1 MNFLRFLLLEDSLLD
16 AELAQAV
23 LTEGGINCE
32 LIRVETGADFVAAV
46 ETEAFDLI
54 LADYAL
60 PSFDGIS
67 ALEIARN
74 RCSEVPFIFV
84 SAVLGEELA
93 IEALKNGATDYVLKQ
108 RLGRL
113 VPSVQRALRE
123 AKERR
128 ERKQVEESLQKS
140 EARYR
145 RIVDTSYEGIWMI
158 DSQTQTEYVNQ
169 RLSQMLGYA
178 AEEML
183 GRSIFDFM
191 DQADDMAVEE
201 KLEWLK
207 GEGRDLKE
215 GRLRCKDGSYIWTL
229 ISARAILNEQ
239 SEFLGAIAMLTD
251 ITDRKRTES
260 ERDRLLQLEQIARA
274 EAEAANRIKDEF
286 LAVLSHEL
294 RSPLNPILG
303 WAKLLQMR
311 KFDEIS
317 LQKGLETIE
326 RNAKL
331 QAQLIEDL
339 LDVSRILQGKLN
351 LNMIP
356 VDLASTIEAAME
368 TVRLAAEAKTI
379 QIETMLDPSVGKVLG
394 DSARLQQVFWNLL
407 SNAVK
412 FTGTGGKVNVR
423 LECIDAQAQITVSDT
438 GKGIH
443 PDFLPHVFD
452 YFCQGDSTTTRKFGG
467 LGLGLAIARH
477 LIEMHGGT
485 IWVESLGEDQGASF
499 TVRFPLLKDSATVK
513 DDTNTDS
520 STAVFTSSPLM
531 GIQVLIVDDNA
542 DTRDFFSFVLEQFG
556 AIVIAVASGYEALQA
571 LTQSKPDILLS
582 DIGMP
587 EMNGYM
593 LMEQVR
599 TQEAAVG
606 RKQIPAIALTAYAGE
621 INQQKAL
628 KAGFQQHIV
637 KPVAPEELLVA
648 ISNLVRCA
656 EKSELIDTPRDK
668 STGILESKT

>member
-1 MNFLRFLLLEDSLLD
+1 MSVLRFLLLEDSLLD
-16 AELAQAV
+16 AELTQAM
-23 LTEGGINCE
+23 LTEGGIDCE
-32 LIRVETGADFVAAV
+32 LLRVETSADFLAAL
-46 ETEAFDLI
+46 ETKAFDLI

-74 RCSEVPFIFV
+74 RCPDVPFIFV
-84 SAVLGEELA
+84 SGALGEELA

-123 AKERR
+123 AQERC
-128 ERKQVEESLQKS
+128 ERQRAEESLQKS
-140 EARYR
+140 EAKYR

-158 DSQTQTEYVNQ
+158 DSQTRTEFVNQ
-169 RLSQMLGYA
+169 RMFEMLGYT
-178 AEEML
+178 AEEMF

-191 DQADDMAVEE
+191 DQADGIAAQQ

-207 GEGRDLKE
+207 QEGNDLKE

-229 ISARAILNEQ
+229 ISARAIWSEQ
-239 SEFLGAIAMLTD
+239 SDFLGAIAMLTD

-260 ERDRLLQLEQIARA
+260 ERDRLLQLEQTARA

-303 WAKLLQMR
+303 WSRLLQSR
-311 KFDEIS
+311 KFDETAI
-317 LQKGLETIE
+317 KKALETIE

-339 LDVSRILQGKLN
+339 LDVSRILQGKIN
-351 LNMIP
+351 LNMTS
-356 VDLASTIEAAME
+356 VNLASTIEAAME

-379 QIETMLDPSVGKVLG
+379 QIETMLDPSIGQVLG
-394 DSARLQQVFWNLL
+394 DSARLQQVLWNLL

-412 FTGTGGKVNVR
+412 FTPGGGKINLR
-423 LECIDAQAQITVSDT
+423 LECIDAQAQITVSDN
-438 GKGIH
+438 GKGIS
-443 PDFLPHVFD
+443 PNFLPHVFD
-452 YFCQGDSTTTRKFGG
+452 YFYQGDSTTTRKFGG
-467 LGLGLAIARH
+467 LGLGLALVRH
-477 LIEMHGGT
+477 LVEMHGGT
-485 IWVESLGEDQGASF
+485 VRAQSPGEQQGAIF
-499 TVRFPLLKDSATVK
+499 TVRLPLLKDGAIIK
-513 DDTNTDS
+513 DGTNTILTTVNA
-520 STAVFTSSPLM
+520 STPLT
-531 GIQVLIVDDNA
+531 GIQILLVDDNA

-556 AIVIAVASGYEALQA
+556 ALVTAVASADEALQA
-571 LTQSKPDILLS
+571 FAQSKPDILLS

-593 LMEQVR
+593 LMQEVR
-599 TQEAAVG
+599 ALEAKEG
-606 RKQIPAIALTAYAGE
+606 RQQIPAIALTAYASE
-621 INQQKAL
+621 IDQQQTLA
-628 KAGFQQHIV
+628 AGFQQHIA
-637 KPVAPEELLVA
+637 KPVAPEELLLA
-648 ISNLVRCA
+648 ISNLVKC
-656 EKSELIDTPRDK
+656 K
-668 STGILESKT
+668 

>member
-1 MNFLRFLLLEDSLLD
+1 MHLGNVANLLRNFPNYTR
-16 AELAQAV
+16 LASKAARKSASV
-23 LTEGGINCE
+23 STRINCE
-32 LIRVETGADFVAAV
+32 LIRVETDADFLAALEA
-46 ETEAFDLI
+46 ETFDLI

-74 RCSEVPFIFV
+74 RTPEVPFIFV
-84 SAVLGEELA
+84 SAALGEELA

-123 AKERR
+123 AQERR
-128 ERKQVEESLQKS
+128 ERQQAEESLQKS
-140 EARYR
+140 EAKYR

-158 DSQTQTEYVNQ
+158 DSQSRTEFVNQ
-169 RLSQMLGYA
+169 RFCEMLGYPA
-178 AEEML
+178 QEML
-183 GRSIFDFM
+183 GRSMFDFM
-191 DQADDMAVEE
+191 DQADGIAAEE

-207 GEGRDLKE
+207 REGSDLKE

-239 SEFLGAIAMLTD
+239 NEFLGAIAMLTD

-260 ERDRLLQLEQIARA
+260 ERDRLLQLEQTARA
-274 EAEAANRIKDEF
+274 QAEAANRIKDEF

-294 RSPLNPILG
+294 RSPLNPIIG
-303 WAKLLQMR
+303 WAKLLQSR

-317 LQKGLETIE
+317 LQKALETIE

-351 LNMIP
+351 LNMMP
-356 VDLASTIEAAME
+356 VNLAFTIEGAME

-379 QIETMLDPSVGKVLG
+379 QIETMLDPQGKVLG

-412 FTGTGGKVNVR
+412 FTATGGKVNVQ
-423 LECIDAQAQITVSDT
+423 LECIDAQVQITVSDT
-438 GKGIH
+438 GKGID

-452 YFCQGDSTTTRKFGG
+452 YFRQGDSTTTRKFGG

-477 LIEMHGGT
+477 LVEMHGGT
-485 IWVESLGEDQGASF
+485 IWAESLGEDKGAIF
-499 TVRFPLLKDSATVK
+499 TVRLPLLKESATIK
-513 DDTNTDS
+513 DDTNPDS
-520 STAVFTSSPLM
+520 STAAFASSPLM
-531 GIQVLIVDDNA
+531 GLQVLIVDDNA

-556 AIVIAVASGYEALQA
+556 AIVTAVASGDEALQA

-593 LMEQVR
+593 LIKQVR
-599 TQEAAVG
+599 TLEAEIG
-606 RKQIPAIALTAYAGE
+606 EKQIPAIALTAYAGE
-621 INQQKAL
+621 INQQQAL
-628 KAGFQQHIV
+628 KAGFQHYIV
-637 KPVAPEELLVA
+637 KPVAPEELLTA
-648 ISNLVRCA
+648 ISNLVQ
-656 EKSELIDTPRDK
+656 S
-668 STGILESKT
+668 S

>member
-1 MNFLRFLLLEDSLLD
+1 MNVLRFLLLEDSLLD

-178 AEEML
+178 AEEIL

-311 KFDEIS
+311 KFDEIL

-356 VDLASTIEAAME
+356 VDLVSTIEAAME
-368 TVRLAAEAKTI
+368 TVHLAAEAKTI
-379 QIETMLDPSVGKVLG
+379 QIETMLDPTVGRVLG

-443 PDFLPHVFD
+443 PEFLPHVFD

-485 IWVESLGEDQGASF
+485 VWVESLGEDQGASF

-520 STAVFTSSPLM
+520 STAVFNSSPLM

-556 AIVIAVASGYEALQA
+556 AIVTAVASGYEALQV

-599 TQEAAVG
+599 TQEAAVRG
-606 RKQIPAIALTAYAGE
+606 KQIPAIALTAYAGE

-656 EKSELIDTPRDK
+656 EKSEL
-668 STGILESKT
+668 SNLQF

>member
-1 MNFLRFLLLEDSLLD
+1 MMNVLRFLLLEDSPLD
-16 AELAQAV
+16 AELTQAM

-32 LIRVETGADFVAAV
+32 LIRVETGADFLVAL
-46 ETEAFDLI
+46 ETEDFDLI
-54 LADYAL
+54 LADHAL

-74 RCSEVPFIFV
+74 QCPEVPFIFV
-84 SAVLGEELA
+84 SAALGEELA

-128 ERKQVEESLQKS
+128 ERQQVEELLQKS

-158 DSQTQTEYVNQ
+158 DSQSRTEFVNQ
-169 RLSQMLGYA
+169 RLSEMLGYPVQ
-178 AEEML
+178 EIL
-183 GRSIFDFM
+183 GRSMFDFM
-191 DQADDMAVEE
+191 DQADGIVVEE
-201 KLEWLK
+201 ILKWLK
-207 GEGRDLKE
+207 REGSDLKE
-215 GRLRCKDGSYIWTL
+215 AQLRCKDGSYIWTL
-229 ISARAILNEQ
+229 ISARAIFSEEN
-239 SEFLGAIAMLTD
+239 EFLGAIAMLTD

-260 ERDRLLQLEQIARA
+260 ERDHLFQLEQTARA

-303 WAKLLQMR
+303 WAKLLQSR
-311 KFDEIS
+311 KFDDTA
-317 LQKGLETIE
+317 LQKALETIE

-351 LNMIP
+351 LKMIP
-356 VDLASTIEAAME
+356 VNLPSTIEAAME

-379 QIETMLDPSVGKVLG
+379 QIEMMLDPKRKVLG

-412 FTGTGGKVNVR
+412 FTPIGGKVNVQ
-423 LECIDAQAQITVSDT
+423 LKCIDAQAQITVSDT

-443 PDFLPHVFD
+443 PDFLLYVFD
-452 YFCQGDSTTTRKFGG
+452 YFRQGDSTTTRKFGG

-477 LIEMHGGT
+477 LVEMHGGT
-485 IWVESLGEDQGASF
+485 ISAESLGEDQGAIF
-499 TVRFPLLKDSATVK
+499 TISLPLLKNSATI
-513 DDTNTDS
+513 DDEPNADS
-520 STAVFTSSPLM
+520 STAIFASSPLM
-531 GIQVLIVDDNA
+531 GLQVLVVDDNT
-542 DTRDFFSFVLEQFG
+542 DSRNFFSFVLEQFG
-556 AIVIAVASGYEALQA
+556 AIVTAVGSADQALQA

-593 LMEQVR
+593 LMQQVR
-599 TQEAAVG
+599 DLEAEVG
-606 RKQIPAIALTAYAGE
+606 GKQIPAIALTAYAGE
-621 INQQKAL
+621 INQQQAIR
-628 KAGFQQHIV
+628 AGFQQHIV
-637 KPVAPEELLVA
+637 KPVAPEELLMA
-648 ISNLVRCA
+648 ISNLVRCV
-656 EKSELIDTPRDK
+656 
-668 STGILESKT
+668 

>member
-1 MNFLRFLLLEDSLLD
+1 MNVLRFLLLEDSLLD
-16 AELAQAV
+16 AELAQAI
-23 LTEGGINCE
+23 LTEGGIDCQ
-32 LIRVETGADFVAAV
+32 LIRVETGSDFLAAL
-46 ETEAFDLI
+46 ETETFDLI

-74 RCSEVPFIFV
+74 RAPEVPFIFV
-84 SAVLGEELA
+84 SAALGEELA

-128 ERKQVEESLQKS
+128 ERQQAEESLQKS
-140 EARYR
+140 EAKYR

-158 DSQTQTEYVNQ
+158 DSEARTEFVNQ
-169 RLSQMLGYA
+169 RMSQMLRYPA
-178 AEEML
+178 AEIL

-191 DQADDMAVEE
+191 DWADDTADEA
-201 KLEWLK
+201 KLEWFK
-207 GEGRDLKE
+207 GEESALKE
-215 GRLRCKDGSYIWTL
+215 GRLRCQDGSYIWTL
-229 ISARAILNEQ
+229 ISARVILNEQ
-239 SEFLGAIAMLTD
+239 GECLGAIAMLTD

-260 ERDRLLQLEQIARA
+260 ERDHLLQLEQTARA

-303 WAKLLQMR
+303 WARLLQSR
-311 KFDEIS
+311 KFDRAS
-317 LQKGLETIE
+317 LNKALKTIE

-339 LDVSRILQGKLN
+339 LDVSRILQGKLS
-351 LNMIP
+351 LNTIP
-356 VDLASTIEAAME
+356 VDLVSTIEAAME
-368 TVRLAAEAKTI
+368 TVHLAAEAKTI
-379 QIETMLDPSVGKVLG
+379 EIETMLEPVGKVLG
-394 DSARLQQVFWNLL
+394 DPARLQQVFWNLL

-412 FTGTGGKVNVR
+412 FTETEGKVNVR
-423 LECIDAQAQITVSDT
+423 LQSIDAQAQITVSDT

-452 YFCQGDSTTTRKFGG
+452 YFRQGDSTTTRRFGG

-485 IWVESLGEDQGASF
+485 IGAKSPGEDKGAIF
-499 TVRFPLLKDSATVK
+499 TVRLPLLKEGATSEDNTK
-513 DDTNTDS
+513 TDS
-520 STAVFTSSPLM
+520 STAAFTSSPLM
-531 GIQVLIVDDNA
+531 GLQVLVVDDND
-542 DTRDFFSFVLEQFG
+542 DTRNFFSFVLEQFG
-556 AIVIAVASGYEALQA
+556 AIVTAVASGNEALQA

-593 LMEQVR
+593 LMQQVR
-599 TQEAAVG
+599 TLEAKIG
-606 RKQIPAIALTAYAGE
+606 GKKIPAIALTAYAGE
-621 INQQKAL
+621 INQQYAL
-628 KAGFQQHIV
+628 RAGFQQHIV
-637 KPVAPEELLVA
+637 KPVAPEELLTA
-648 ISNLVRCA
+648 ISNLVQ
-656 EKSELIDTPRDK
+656 
-668 STGILESKT
+668 ST

>member
-1 MNFLRFLLLEDSLLD
+1 MNVLRFLLLEDSLLD
-16 AELAQAV
+16 AELTEAM

-32 LIRVETGADFVAAV
+32 LIRVETGADFLAAL

-74 RCSEVPFIFV
+74 LFPEVPFIFV
-84 SAVLGEELA
+84 SAALGEELA

-108 RLGRL
+108 GLGRL
-113 VPSVQRALRE
+113 VPSVQRALRS

-128 ERKQVEESLQKS
+128 ERKRAEESLQKS

-158 DSQTQTEYVNQ
+158 DEETQTEYVNQ
-169 RLSQMLGYA
+169 RLSQMLGYP
-178 AEEML
+178 AEEIL
-183 GRSIFDFM
+183 GRSLFDFM
-191 DQADDMAVEE
+191 DQADGIAAQE
-201 KLEWLK
+201 KLDWLK
-207 GEGRDLKE
+207 GEGSDLKE

-229 ISARAILNEQ
+229 ISARAIFGEENQ
-239 SEFLGAIAMLTD
+239 FLGAIAMLTD

-260 ERDRLLQLEQIARA
+260 ERDRLLQLEQLARA

-303 WAKLLQMR
+303 WAKLLQSR
-311 KFDEIS
+311 KFDEKALKKA
-317 LQKGLETIE
+317 LQTIE

-356 VDLASTIEAAME
+356 VNLASTIEATME
-368 TVRLAAEAKTI
+368 TVRLAAEAKAI
-379 QIETMLDPSVGKVLG
+379 QIEMMLDRTVGKVLG
-394 DSARLQQVFWNLL
+394 DSARLQQVLWNLL
-407 SNAVK
+407 LNAVK
-412 FTGTGGKVNVR
+412 FTPTGGQVNVR

-438 GKGIH
+438 GKGID

-452 YFCQGDSTTTRKFGG
+452 YFRQGDSTTTRKFGG

-477 LIEMHGGT
+477 LVEMHGGT
-485 IWVESLGEDQGASF
+485 VGAQSLGEDKGASF
-499 TVRFPLLKDSATVK
+499 TVSLPLIKDAATIN
-513 DDTNTDS
+513 DDTNADS
-520 STAVFTSSPLM
+520 STAVFAASPLM
-531 GIQVLIVDDNA
+531 GLQILIVDDNA
-542 DTRDFFSFVLEQFG
+542 DTRDFFTFVLEQFG
-556 AIVIAVASGYEALQA
+556 AIVTAVASGNEALQA

-593 LMEQVR
+593 LIEQVR
-599 TQEAAVG
+599 TLEAQG
-606 RKQIPAIALTAYAGE
+606 GGKQIPAIALTAYAGE
-621 INQQKAL
+621 IDQQQAL

-637 KPVAPEELLVA
+637 KPVAPEELLMA
-648 ISNLVRCA
+648 ISNLV
-656 EKSELIDTPRDK
+656 E
-668 STGILESKT
+668 ST

>member
-1 MNFLRFLLLEDSLLD
+1 MNVLRFLLLEDSLLD
-16 AELAQAV
+16 AELTEAM

-32 LIRVETGADFVAAV
+32 LIRVETSADFLAAL

-74 RCSEVPFIFV
+74 RFPEVPFIFV
-84 SAVLGEELA
+84 SAALGEELA

-108 RLGRL
+108 GLGRL
-113 VPSVQRALRE
+113 VPSVQRALRS

-128 ERKQVEESLQKS
+128 ERKRAEESLQES

-158 DSQTQTEYVNQ
+158 DGEAQTEYVNQ
-169 RLSQMLGYA
+169 RLSQMLGYP

-183 GRSIFDFM
+183 GRSFFDFM
-191 DQADDMAVEE
+191 DQTDGIAAEE

-207 GEGRDLKE
+207 GERSDLKE

-229 ISARAILNEQ
+229 ISARAIFGEQ
-239 SEFLGAIAMLTD
+239 NQFLGAIAMLTD
-251 ITDRKRTES
+251 ITDRKRTEE
-260 ERDRLLQLEQIARA
+260 ERDRLLQLEQLARA

-303 WAKLLQMR
+303 WAKLLQSR
-311 KFDEIS
+311 KFDEKA
-317 LQKGLETIE
+317 LKKALETIE

-356 VDLASTIEAAME
+356 VNLASTIEATME

-379 QIETMLDPSVGKVLG
+379 QIEMMLDRSVGKVLG
-394 DSARLQQVFWNLL
+394 DSARLQQVLWNLL
-407 SNAVK
+407 LNAVK
-412 FTGTGGKVNVR
+412 FTPTGGQVNVR

-438 GKGIH
+438 GKGID
-443 PDFLPHVFD
+443 PDFLPHIFD
-452 YFCQGDSTTTRKFGG
+452 YFRQGDSTTTRKFGG

-477 LIEMHGGT
+477 LVEMHGGT
-485 IWVESLGEDQGASF
+485 VGAESLGDDKGAMF
-499 TVRFPLLKDSATVK
+499 TVSLPLIKDAPTIN
-513 DDTNTDS
+513 DDTNADS
-520 STAVFTSSPLM
+520 STAVFAASPLT
-531 GIQVLIVDDNA
+531 GLQILIVDDNA
-542 DTRDFFSFVLEQFG
+542 DTRDFFTFVLEQFG
-556 AIVIAVASGYEALQA
+556 AIVTAVASGNEALQA

-593 LMEQVR
+593 LIEQVR
-599 TQEAAVG
+599 TLEAQG
-606 RKQIPAIALTAYAGE
+606 GGKQIPAIALTAYAGE
-621 INQQKAL
+621 IDQQQAL

-637 KPVAPEELLVA
+637 KPVAPEELLMA
-648 ISNLVRCA
+648 ISNLV
-656 EKSELIDTPRDK
+656 E
-668 STGILESKT
+668 ST

>member
-1 MNFLRFLLLEDSLLD
+1 MNVLRFLLLEDSLLD
-16 AELAQAV
+16 AELAQAM

-32 LIRVETGADFVAAV
+32 LIRVETGADFLAALES
-46 ETEAFDLI
+46 ETFDLI

-74 RCSEVPFIFV
+74 RCPEVPFIFV
-84 SAVLGEELA
+84 SAALGEELA

-128 ERKQVEESLQKS
+128 KRKQAEESLQKS
-140 EARYR
+140 EAKYR

-158 DSQTQTEYVNQ
+158 DSEARTEFVNQ
-169 RLSQMLGYA
+169 RMLQMLGYPA
-178 AEEML
+178 AEIL

-191 DQADDMAVEE
+191 ERADDIAAAEA
-201 KLEWLK
+201 KLEWFR
-207 GEGRDLKE
+207 GEESDLKE
-215 GRLRCKDGSYIWTL
+215 GRLRCQDGSYIWTL

-239 SEFLGAIAMLTD
+239 GECLGAIAMLTD

-260 ERDRLLQLEQIARA
+260 ERDRLLQLEQRARA

-303 WAKLLQMR
+303 WAKLLQSR
-311 KFDEIS
+311 KFDEAS
-317 LQKGLETIE
+317 LNKALKTIE

-339 LDVSRILQGKLN
+339 LDVSRILQGKLS

-356 VDLASTIEAAME
+356 VDLVSTFEAAME
-368 TVRLAAEAKTI
+368 TVHLAAEAKTI
-379 QIETMLDPSVGKVLG
+379 AIETMLDPTVGKVLG

-412 FTGTGGKVNVR
+412 FTETEGKINVQLQR
-423 LECIDAQAQITVSDT
+423 IDAEAQITISDT

-452 YFCQGDSTTTRKFGG
+452 YFRQGDSTTTRRFGG

-485 IWVESLGEDQGASF
+485 VGAESAGEEQGAIF
-499 TVRFPLLKDSATVK
+499 TVRLPLIKDGAMLE

-520 STAVFTSSPLM
+520 STVAFPSSPLM
-531 GIQVLIVDDNA
+531 GLQVLVVDDND

-556 AIVIAVASGYEALQA
+556 AIVTAVASGYEALQA

-593 LMEQVR
+593 LMQQVR
-599 TQEAAVG
+599 NLEAKIG
-606 RKQIPAIALTAYAGE
+606 GKKMPAIALTAYAGE
-621 INQQKAL
+621 INQQYAL
-628 KAGFQQHIV
+628 RAGFQQHIV
-637 KPVAPEELLVA
+637 KPVAPEELLMV
-648 ISNLVRCA
+648 ISNLVQ
-656 EKSELIDTPRDK
+656 
-668 STGILESKT
+668 ST

>member
-1 MNFLRFLLLEDSLLD
+1 MNILRFLLLEDSRLD
-16 AELAQAV
+16 AELTLMV
-23 LTEGGINCE
+23 LIQGGIDCE
-32 LIRVETGADFVAAV
+32 LLRVETGADFSAAL

-74 RCSEVPFIFV
+74 RSPEVPFIFV
-84 SAVLGEELA
+84 SAALGEELA

-128 ERKQVEESLQKS
+128 ELKQAEELLQKS
-140 EARYR
+140 EAKYR

-158 DSQTQTEYVNQ
+158 DSESRTEFVNQ
-169 RLSQMLGYA
+169 RIFEMLGYPP
-178 AEEML
+178 EEML
-183 GRSIFDFM
+183 GCSIFDFI
-191 DQADDMAVEE
+191 EE
-201 KLEWLK
+201 VNGITSEEILAWLK
-207 GEGRDLKE
+207 REGSDLKE

-239 SEFLGAIAMLTD
+239 NEFLGAIAMLTD
-251 ITDRKRTES
+251 ISDRKRTES

-303 WAKLLQMR
+303 WAKLLQSR
-311 KFDEIS
+311 KFDETA
-317 LQKGLETIE
+317 LQKALETIE

-331 QAQLIEDL
+331 QAELIDDL

-351 LNMIP
+351 LKMVSVN
-356 VDLASTIEAAME
+356 LASTIEAAME
-368 TVRLAAEAKTI
+368 TVRLAAEAKSI
-379 QIETMLDPSVGKVLG
+379 HIEMMLDSQGKVLG
-394 DSARLQQVFWNLL
+394 DSVRLQQVFWNLL

-412 FTGTGGKVNVR
+412 FTPIGGKVNVR
-423 LECIDAQAQITVSDT
+423 LQCIDAQVQITVSDT

-443 PDFLPHVFD
+443 PNFLNHVFE
-452 YFCQGDSTTTRKFGG
+452 YFRQGDSTTTRKFGG

-477 LIEMHGGT
+477 LVEMHGGT
-485 IWVESLGEDQGASF
+485 IKAESLGEDEGAIF
-499 TVRFPLLKDSATVK
+499 TVKLPLLKDSATCKNDPKVK
-513 DDTNTDS
+513 RAS
-520 STAVFTSSPLM
+520 AISTYLPLI
-531 GIQVLIVDDNA
+531 GVQVLIVDDNA
-542 DTRDFFSFVLEQFG
+542 DTRDFFSFVLEEFG
-556 AIVIAVASGYEALQA
+556 AIVTTVASGDEALQA

-599 TQEAAVG
+599 NLEAQLGV
-606 RKQIPAIALTAYAGE
+606 KKIPAIALTAYAGE
-621 INQQKAL
+621 INQQQAIR
-628 KAGFQQHIV
+628 AGFQQHIV
-637 KPVAPEELLVA
+637 KPVSPEELLMA
-648 ISNLVRCA
+648 ISNLVML
-656 EKSELIDTPRDK
+656 KS
-668 STGILESKT
+668 

>member
-1 MNFLRFLLLEDSLLD
+1 MNVLRFLLLEDSPLD
-16 AELAQAV
+16 AELTQAI

-32 LIRVETGADFVAAV
+32 LIRVETGADFLAAL
-46 ETEAFDLI
+46 ETETFDLI
-54 LADYAL
+54 LSDYAL

-74 RCSEVPFIFV
+74 RCPKVPFIFV
-84 SAVLGEELA
+84 SAALGEELA

-128 ERKQVEESLQKS
+128 ERQQAEELLHNS

-158 DSQTQTEYVNQ
+158 DSQSRTEFVNQ
-169 RLSQMLGYA
+169 RFSEMLGYPA
-178 AEEML
+178 QEML
-183 GRSIFDFM
+183 GRSMFDFM
-191 DQADDMAVEE
+191 AQADGIVAEE
-201 KLEWLK
+201 ILKWLK
-207 GEGRDLKE
+207 GEESDLKE
-215 GRLRCKDGSYIWTL
+215 GQLRCKDGSYIWTL
-229 ISARAILNEQ
+229 ISTRAIFGEQ
-239 SEFLGAIAMLTD
+239 NEFLGAIAMLTD
-251 ITDRKRTES
+251 ISDRKRTES
-260 ERDRLLQLEQIARA
+260 ERDRLFQLEQRARA

-303 WAKLLQMR
+303 WAKLLQSR
-311 KFDEIS
+311 KFDETA
-317 LQKGLETIE
+317 LQKALETIE

-331 QAQLIEDL
+331 QAELIDDL

-351 LNMIP
+351 LKMIP
-356 VDLASTIEAAME
+356 VNLASTIEAAME

-379 QIETMLDPSVGKVLG
+379 QIETMLDPQGKVLG

-412 FTGTGGKVNVR
+412 FTPIGGKVNVQ
-423 LECIDAQAQITVSDT
+423 LECIDAQVQITVSDT

-443 PDFLPHVFD
+443 PDFLLYVFD
-452 YFCQGDSTTTRKFGG
+452 YFRQGDSTTTRKFGG

-485 IWVESLGEDQGASF
+485 ISAESLGEEQGAIF
-499 TVRFPLLKDSATVK
+499 TIRLPLLKNSATI
-513 DDTNTDS
+513 DDEPNADS
-520 STAVFTSSPLM
+520 STAIFASSPLM
-531 GIQVLIVDDNA
+531 GLQVLIVDDNT
-542 DTRDFFSFVLEQFG
+542 DSREFFRFVLEQFG
-556 AIVIAVASGYEALQA
+556 AIVTAVGSADEALQA
-571 LTQSKPDILLS
+571 LIQSKPDILLS

-593 LMEQVR
+593 LIQEVR
-599 TQEAAVG
+599 TLEAKVG
-606 RKQIPAIALTAYAGE
+606 GKQIPAIAVTAYAGE
-621 INQQKAL
+621 INQQQAL
-628 KAGFQQHIV
+628 RAGFQQHIV
-637 KPVAPEELLVA
+637 KPVAPEELLMA
-648 ISNLVRCA
+648 ISNLVRCV
-656 EKSELIDTPRDK
+656 
-668 STGILESKT
+668 

>member
-1 MNFLRFLLLEDSLLD
+1 LLD
-16 AELAQAV
+16 AELVQV
-23 LTEGGINCE
+23 ILTEGEINCE
-32 LIRVETGADFVAAV
+32 LIRVETDADFLDAL
-46 ETEAFDLI
+46 ETETFDLI

-74 RCSEVPFIFV
+74 RTPEIPFIFV
-84 SAVLGEELA
+84 SAALGEELA

-128 ERKQVEESLQKS
+128 ERQHVEEALQKS
-140 EARYR
+140 EAKYR

-158 DSQTQTEYVNQ
+158 DSQSRTEFVNE
-169 RLSQMLGYA
+169 RMSQMLGYA
-178 AEEML
+178 VEEML
-183 GRSIFDFM
+183 GRSMLDFV
-191 DQADDMAVEE
+191 DQAEDIATQEE
-201 KLEWLK
+201 VEWLK
-207 GEGRDLKE
+207 RKGSGLKE

-229 ISARAILNEQ
+229 ISARAIFNQQ
-239 SEFLGAIAMLTD
+239 SQFLGAIAMLTD

-260 ERDRLLQLEQIARA
+260 ERDRLLELEQTARA
-274 EAEAANRIKDEF
+274 QAEAANRIKDEF

-303 WAKLLQMR
+303 WAKLLQSR
-311 KFDEIS
+311 KFDEIA
-317 LQKGLETIE
+317 LQKALETIE

-356 VDLASTIEAAME
+356 VNLASTIEAAME
-368 TVRLAAEAKTI
+368 TVRLAAEAKSI
-379 QIETMLDPSVGKVLG
+379 QIQTMLDPSVGKVLG
-394 DSARLQQVFWNLL
+394 DSARLQQVLWNLL

-412 FTGTGGKVNVR
+412 FTAPGGQVNVR
-423 LECIDAQAQITVSDT
+423 LECIDAQAQMIVSDT

-443 PDFLPHVFD
+443 PDFLAHVFD
-452 YFCQGDSTTTRKFGG
+452 YFRQGDSTTTRKFGG

-485 IWVESLGEDQGASF
+485 IWAESLGENQGAIF
-499 TVRFPLLKDSATVK
+499 TVRLPMIK
-513 DDTNTDS
+513 DDAKIKNDPNTDF
-520 STAVFTSSPLM
+520 STAIFASSPLM
-531 GIQVLIVDDNA
+531 GLQILIVDDN
-542 DTRDFFSFVLEQFG
+542 DDSRDFFSFVLEQFG
-556 AIVIAVASGYEALQA
+556 AIVTAVASGDEALQA

-599 TQEAAVG
+599 TLEAAVG
-606 RKQIPAIALTAYAGE
+606 GKKIPAIALTAYAGE
-621 INQQKAL
+621 INQQQAL

-637 KPVAPEELLVA
+637 KPVAPEELLMA
-648 ISNLVRCA
+648 ISNLV
-656 EKSELIDTPRDK
+656 KSA
-668 STGILESKT
+668 

>member
-1 MNFLRFLLLEDSLLD
+1 MNVLRFLLLEDSLLD
-16 AELAQAV
+16 AELAQAI
-23 LTEGGINCE
+23 LTEGGINCQ
-32 LIRVETGADFVAAV
+32 LIRVETGADFLAALES
-46 ETEAFDLI
+46 ETFDLI
-54 LADYAL
+54 LSDYAL

-74 RCSEVPFIFV
+74 RTPEIPFIFV
-84 SAVLGEELA
+84 SAALGEELA

-128 ERKQVEESLQKS
+128 QRQQAEESLQKS
-140 EARYR
+140 EAKYR

-158 DSQTQTEYVNQ
+158 DSQARTEFVNQ
-169 RLSQMLGYA
+169 RISQMLGYPA
-178 AEEML
+178 AEIL

-191 DQADDMAVEE
+191 DRADDTADEE
-201 KLEWLK
+201 KLEWFK
-207 GEGRDLKE
+207 GEESDLKE
-215 GRLRCKDGSYIWTL
+215 GRLRCQDGSYIWTL

-239 SEFLGAIAMLTD
+239 GECLGAIAMLTD

-260 ERDRLLQLEQIARA
+260 ERDRLLQLEQRARA

-303 WAKLLQMR
+303 WAKLLQSR
-311 KFDEIS
+311 KFDEAS
-317 LQKGLETIE
+317 LNKALKTIE

-339 LDVSRILQGKLN
+339 LDVSRILQGKLS
-351 LNMIP
+351 LNTIP
-356 VDLASTIEAAME
+356 VDLVSTIEAAME
-368 TVRLAAEAKTI
+368 TVHLAAEAKTI
-379 QIETMLDPSVGKVLG
+379 EIETMLDPNMGKVLG
-394 DSARLQQVFWNLL
+394 DPARLQQVFWNLL

-412 FTGTGGKVNVR
+412 FTETEGKINVR
-423 LECIDAQAQITVSDT
+423 LQRIDAQAQITVSDT

-452 YFCQGDSTTTRKFGG
+452 YFRQGDSTTTRRFGG

-485 IWVESLGEDQGASF
+485 VGVESPGEEQGAIF
-499 TVRFPLLKDSATVK
+499 TVRLPLIKDGATSEN
-513 DDTNTDS
+513 DTNTDS
-520 STAVFTSSPLM
+520 STAAFPSSPLM
-531 GIQVLIVDDNA
+531 GLQVLVVDDND

-556 AIVIAVASGYEALQA
+556 AIVTAVASGDEALQA

-593 LMEQVR
+593 LMQQVR
-599 TQEAAVG
+599 TLEAQLG
-606 RKQIPAIALTAYAGE
+606 GKQIPAIALTAYAGE
-621 INQQKAL
+621 INQQYAL
-628 KAGFQQHIV
+628 RAGFQQHIV
-637 KPVAPEELLVA
+637 KPVAPEELLTA
-648 ISNLVRCA
+648 ISNLVQ
-656 EKSELIDTPRDK
+656 
-668 STGILESKT
+668 ST

>member
-1 MNFLRFLLLEDSLLD
+1 MNVLRFLLLEDSMLD
-16 AELAQAV
+16 AELAQAI
-23 LTEGGINCE
+23 LTEGGIDCE
-32 LIRVETGADFVAAV
+32 LIRVETDADFVAALEA
-46 ETEAFDLI
+46 ETFDLI

-74 RCSEVPFIFV
+74 HCPEVPFIFV
-84 SAVLGEELA
+84 SAALGEELA

-123 AKERR
+123 AMERR
-128 ERKQVEESLQKS
+128 QRKQAEESLQKS
-140 EARYR
+140 EAKYR

-158 DSQTQTEYVNQ
+158 DSEARTEFVNQ
-169 RLSQMLGYA
+169 RISQMLGYP
-178 AEEML
+178 AEEIL

-191 DQADDMAVEE
+191 DRADDIADEE
-201 KLEWLK
+201 KLEWFK
-207 GEGRDLKE
+207 EEGSDLKE
-215 GRLRCKDGSYIWTL
+215 RRLRCKDGSYIWTL
-229 ISARAILNEQ
+229 ISATAILNEQ
-239 SEFLGAIAMLTD
+239 SECLGAIAMLTD

-260 ERDRLLQLEQIARA
+260 ERDRLLQLEQKARA

-303 WAKLLQMR
+303 WAKLLQSR
-311 KFDEIS
+311 KFDEPS
-317 LQKGLETIE
+317 LQKALKTIE

-339 LDVSRILQGKLN
+339 LDVSRILQGKLR

-356 VDLASTIEAAME
+356 VDLVSTIEGAME
-368 TVRLAAEAKTI
+368 TVYLAAEAKTI
-379 QIETMLDPSVGKVLG
+379 AIKMMLDPSVGKVLG

-412 FTGTGGKVNVR
+412 FTETQGKVNVR

-443 PDFLPHVFD
+443 PDFLPYMFD
-452 YFCQGDSTTTRKFGG
+452 YFRQGDSTTTRRFGG

-485 IWVESLGEDQGASF
+485 VWAESPGEQQGAIF
-499 TVRFPLLKDSATVK
+499 TVRLPLIKDSATIR

-520 STAVFTSSPLM
+520 STAVFASSPLM
-531 GIQVLIVDDNA
+531 GLQVLIVDDNA

-556 AIVIAVASGYEALQA
+556 AIVTTVASGDEALQA
-571 LTQSKPDILLS
+571 LNQSKPDILLS

-593 LMEQVR
+593 LMQQVR
-599 TQEAAVG
+599 TQEAKVG
-606 RKQIPAIALTAYAGE
+606 AKKMPAIALTAYAGE
-621 INQQKAL
+621 INQQQAIR
-628 KAGFQQHIV
+628 AGFQQHIV
-637 KPVAPEELLVA
+637 KPVAPEELLIA

-656 EKSELIDTPRDK
+656 
-668 STGILESKT
+668 

>member
-1 MNFLRFLLLEDSLLD
+1 MNVLRFLLLEDSLLD
-16 AELAQAV
+16 AELTQAM
-23 LTEGGINCE
+23 LTEGGIDCE
-32 LIRVETGADFVAAV
+32 LIRVETGADFLAALEA
-46 ETEAFDLI
+46 ETFDLI

-74 RCSEVPFIFV
+74 RTPEVPFIFV
-84 SAVLGEELA
+84 SAALGEELA
-93 IEALKNGATDYVLKQ
+93 IEALKTGATDYVLKQ

-128 ERKQVEESLQKS
+128 ERKQAEESLQKS
-140 EARYR
+140 EAKYR

-158 DSQTQTEYVNQ
+158 DSQARTEFVNQ
-169 RLSQMLGYA
+169 RMLQMLGYP
-178 AEEML
+178 AEEIL

-191 DQADDMAVEE
+191 DQADGGIAAEE
-201 KLEWLK
+201 ILKWLK
-207 GEGRDLKE
+207 GEGSDLKE
-215 GRLRCKDGSYIWTL
+215 GRLRCKDSSYIWTL
-229 ISARAILNEQ
+229 ISTRAIFGEQ
-239 SEFLGAIAMLTD
+239 NEFLGAIAMLTD

-260 ERDRLLQLEQIARA
+260 ERDRLLQLEQRARE

-303 WAKLLQMR
+303 WAKLLQSR
-311 KFDEIS
+311 KFDETALKKA
-317 LQKGLETIE
+317 LQTIE

-351 LNMIP
+351 LNMMP
-356 VDLASTIEAAME
+356 VNLVSTIEAAMD

-379 QIETMLDPSVGKVLG
+379 QIQTMLDPTVGKVLG
-394 DSARLQQVFWNLL
+394 DSVRLQQVLWNLL
-407 SNAVK
+407 LNAVK
-412 FTGTGGKVNVR
+412 FTATGGQVNVR

-452 YFCQGDSTTTRKFGG
+452 YFRQGDSTTTRKFGG

-477 LIEMHGGT
+477 LVEMHGGT
-485 IWVESLGEDQGASF
+485 VCAESLGEEQGAIF
-499 TVRFPLLKDSATVK
+499 TVRFPLIKNSATIK
-513 DDTNTDS
+513 DDTNIDS
-520 STAVFTSSPLM
+520 STAVPVFSPLM
-531 GIQVLIVDDNA
+531 GLQVLIVDDNA
-542 DTRDFFSFVLEQFG
+542 DTRDFFSFVLEEFG
-556 AIVIAVASGYEALQA
+556 AIVTAVASGNEALQA

-593 LMEQVR
+593 LIQQVR
-599 TQEAAVG
+599 TLEAEVG
-606 RKQIPAIALTAYAGE
+606 AKQIPAIALTAYAGE
-621 INQQKAL
+621 IDQQQAL
-628 KAGFQQHIV
+628 RAGFQQHIV
-637 KPVAPEELLVA
+637 KPVAPEELLMA
-648 ISNLVRCA
+648 ISNLVKCV
-656 EKSELIDTPRDK
+656 
-668 STGILESKT
+668 

>member
-1 MNFLRFLLLEDSLLD
+1 MSILRFLLLEDSLLD
-16 AELAQAV
+16 AELTQAI
-23 LTEGGINCE
+23 LTEGGIDCE
-32 LIRVETGADFVAAV
+32 LIRVETSADFLAALEA
-46 ETEAFDLI
+46 ETFDLI

-74 RCSEVPFIFV
+74 RSPEISFIFV

-108 RLGRL
+108 RPGRL

-128 ERKQVEESLQKS
+128 ERKQAEESLQKS
-140 EARYR
+140 EAKYR

-158 DSQTQTEYVNQ
+158 DQQAQTEFVNQ
-169 RLSQMLGYA
+169 RMSQMLGYG

-183 GRSIFDFM
+183 GRSIFDFV
-191 DQADDMAVEE
+191 DQTDGIAKE
-201 KLEWLK
+201 KLEWFK
-207 GEGRDLKE
+207 AEGSDLKE

-229 ISARAILNEQ
+229 ISARAIFNEEN
-239 SEFLGAIAMLTD
+239 EFLGAIAMLTD

-260 ERDRLLQLEQIARA
+260 ERDRLLQLEKLARA

-303 WAKLLQMR
+303 WAKLLQSR
-311 KFDEIS
+311 KFDETL
-317 LQKGLETIE
+317 LQKALSTIE

-331 QAQLIEDL
+331 QAELIEDL

-351 LNMIP
+351 LNM
-356 VDLASTIEAAME
+356 VSVNLVSTIEAAME
-368 TVRLAAEAKTI
+368 TVHLAAEAKSI
-379 QIETMLDPSVGKVLG
+379 QIETMLDPTVGKVLG
-394 DSARLQQVFWNLL
+394 DSARLQQVLWNLL

-412 FTGTGGKVNVR
+412 FTAPGGQVNVR
-423 LECIDAQAQITVSDT
+423 LECMNAQAQITVSDT

-452 YFCQGDSTTTRKFGG
+452 YFRQGDSTTTRKFGG

-485 IWVESLGEDQGASF
+485 IWVESLGENQGAIF
-499 TVRFPLLKDSATVK
+499 TVNLPLIKESTIIKNDS
-513 DDTNTDS
+513 NTDS
-520 STAVFTSSPLM
+520 STTVFASSPLM
-531 GIQVLIVDDNA
+531 GLQVLIVDDNS
-542 DTRDFFSFVLEQFG
+542 DTREFFSFVLEEFG
-556 AIVIAVASGYEALQA
+556 AIVTTVASGDEALQA

-599 TQEAAVG
+599 TLEAAVG
-606 RKQIPAIALTAYAGE
+606 GKQIPAIALTAYAGE
-621 INQQKAL
+621 INQQQAL
-628 KAGFQQHIV
+628 RAGFQQHIV
-637 KPVAPEELLVA
+637 KPIAPEELLIA
-648 ISNLVRCA
+648 ISNLVQ
-656 EKSELIDTPRDK
+656 
-668 STGILESKT
+668 ST

>member
-1 MNFLRFLLLEDSLLD
+1 MNCLRFLLLEDSALD
-16 AELAQAV
+16 AELTEAM
-23 LTEGGINCE
+23 LTEGEINCE
-32 LIRVETGADFVAAV
+32 LIRVETGADFLAAL
-46 ETEAFDLI
+46 ETETFDLI

-60 PSFDGIS
+60 PSFDGIL

-74 RCSEVPFIFV
+74 HCPEVPFIFV
-84 SAVLGEELA
+84 SAALGEELA

-123 AKERR
+123 ARERR
-128 ERKQVEESLQKS
+128 ERKQAEESLQKS
-140 EARYR
+140 EAKYR

-158 DSQTQTEYVNQ
+158 DQEARTEFVNQ
-169 RLSQMLGYA
+169 RMFQMLGYP

-183 GRSIFDFM
+183 GRSIFDFI
-191 DQADDMAVEE
+191 DRADGITDEQ

-207 GEGRDLKE
+207 RENNNLKE
-215 GRLRCKDGSYIWTL
+215 ARLCCKDGSYIWTL
-229 ISARAILNEQ
+229 VSARAIFDEQ
-239 SEFLGAIAMLTD
+239 NEFLGAIAMLTD
-251 ITDRKRTES
+251 ISDRKRTES
-260 ERDRLLQLEQIARA
+260 ERDRLLQLEQLARA

-303 WAKLLQMR
+303 WAKLLQSR
-311 KFDEIS
+311 KFDDIS
-317 LQKGLETIE
+317 LNKALKTIE

-339 LDVSRILQGKLN
+339 LDVSRILQGKLS

-356 VDLASTIEAAME
+356 VDLVSTIQAAME
-368 TVRLAAEAKTI
+368 TVHLAAEAKTI
-379 QIETMLDPSVGKVLG
+379 QIETMLAPTTGKVLG
-394 DSARLQQVFWNLL
+394 DSARLQQVLWNLL

-412 FTGTGGKVNVR
+412 FTPTGGKVNVR
-423 LECIDAQAQITVSDT
+423 LECIDSQAQITVSDT

-443 PDFLPHVFD
+443 PDFLPYIFD
-452 YFCQGDSTTTRKFGG
+452 YFRQADSTTTRKFGG

-485 IWVESLGEDQGASF
+485 IGVESLGEEQGAIF
-499 TVRFPLLKDSATVK
+499 TVRLPLIKDSAK
-513 DDTNTDS
+513 IPDEINLDS
-520 STAVFTSSPLM
+520 STAVFASSPLM
-531 GIQVLIVDDNA
+531 GLRVLVVDDNA
-542 DTRDFFSFVLEQFG
+542 DSRDFFSFVLEQFG
-556 AIVIAVASGYEALQA
+556 AIVTAVASGDEALKA

-599 TQEAAVG
+599 TLEAKIG

-621 INQQKAL
+621 INQQYAL

-637 KPVAPEELLVA
+637 KPVAPEELLIA
-648 ISNLVRCA
+648 ISNLV
-656 EKSELIDTPRDK
+656 KYT
-668 STGILESKT
+668 

>member
-1 MNFLRFLLLEDSLLD
+1 MNVLRFLLLEDSLLD
-16 AELAQAV
+16 AELAQAM

-32 LIRVETGADFVAAV
+32 LLRVETGADFLAAV
-46 ETEAFDLI
+46 ESETFDLI
-54 LADYAL
+54 LSDYAL

-74 RCSEVPFIFV
+74 RTPEVPFIFV
-84 SAVLGEELA
+84 SAALGEELA

-128 ERKQVEESLQKS
+128 ERKRAEESLQKS

-158 DSQTQTEYVNQ
+158 DSQSRTEFVNQ
-169 RLSQMLGYA
+169 RISEMLGYT
-178 AEEML
+178 AEEMF

-191 DQADDMAVEE
+191 EQADGIAAQ
-201 KLEWLK
+201 KILEWLK
-207 GEGRDLKE
+207 RKGSDLKE

-229 ISARAILNEQ
+229 ISARAIFGKQN
-239 SEFLGAIAMLTD
+239 EFLGAIAMLTD

-260 ERDRLLQLEQIARA
+260 ERDRLLQLEQVARK

-303 WAKLLQMR
+303 WAKLLQSR
-311 KFDEIS
+311 KFDEVA
-317 LQKGLETIE
+317 LQKALETIE

-351 LNMIP
+351 LNMMP
-356 VDLASTIEAAME
+356 VDLASTIEAAMD
-368 TVRLAAEAKTI
+368 TVCLAAEAKTI
-379 QIETMLDPSVGKVLG
+379 QIQTMLDPMGKILG
-394 DSARLQQVFWNLL
+394 DSARLQQVIWNLL

-412 FTGTGGKVNVR
+412 FTAPEGKVNVR

-438 GKGIH
+438 GKGIN

-452 YFCQGDSTTTRKFGG
+452 YFRQGDSTTTRKFGG
-467 LGLGLAIARH
+467 LGLGLAIARN

-485 IWVESLGEDQGASF
+485 VSAESLGEDKGAIF
-499 TVRFPLLKDSATVK
+499 TVRFPLIKEATTIK
-513 DDTNTDS
+513 DDTNIDS
-520 STAVFTSSPLM
+520 STAVPVASLLM

-542 DTRDFFSFVLEQFG
+542 DTRDFFSFVLEEFG
-556 AIVIAVASGYEALQA
+556 AIVTAVASGDEALQA

-593 LMEQVR
+593 LMQQVR
-599 TQEAAVG
+599 TLEAEVG
-606 RKQIPAIALTAYAGE
+606 GKQIPAIALTAYAGE
-621 INQQKAL
+621 INQQQAL

-637 KPVAPEELLVA
+637 KPVAPEELLMV
-648 ISNLVRCA
+648 ISNLV
-656 EKSELIDTPRDK
+656 E
-668 STGILESKT
+668 ST

>member
-1 MNFLRFLLLEDSLLD
+1 MNVLRFLLLEDSLLD
-16 AELAQAV
+16 AELAQMI

-32 LIRVETGADFVAAV
+32 LIRVETGADFLAAL
-46 ETEAFDLI
+46 ETETFDLI

-74 RCSEVPFIFV
+74 LCPEIPFIFV

-128 ERKQVEESLQKS
+128 KRKQAEESLQKS
-140 EARYR
+140 EAKYR

-158 DSQTQTEYVNQ
+158 DSKTRTEFVNQ
-169 RLSQMLGYA
+169 RISQMLGYPA
-178 AEEML
+178 AEIL

-191 DQADDMAVEE
+191 DLADDIADEA
-201 KLEWLK
+201 KLEWFK
-207 GEGRDLKE
+207 GEGSDLKE
-215 GRLRCKDGSYIWTL
+215 GRLRCQDGSYIWTL
-229 ISARAILNEQ
+229 ISARAILNERG
-239 SEFLGAIAMLTD
+239 ECLGAIAMLTD
-251 ITDRKRTES
+251 ITDRKRSES
-260 ERDRLLQLEQIARA
+260 ERDRLLQLEQTARA

-303 WAKLLQMR
+303 WAKLLQSR
-311 KFDEIS
+311 KFDEA
-317 LQKGLETIE
+317 GLNKALKTIE

-339 LDVSRILQGKLN
+339 LDVSRILQGKLS
-351 LNMIP
+351 LNTIP
-356 VDLASTIEAAME
+356 VDLVSTIEAAME
-368 TVRLAAEAKTI
+368 TVHLAVEAKTI
-379 QIETMLDPSVGKVLG
+379 QIETMLDPNVGKVLG
-394 DSARLQQVFWNLL
+394 DPARLQQVFWNLL

-412 FTGTGGKVNVR
+412 FTETKGKINVR
-423 LECIDAQAQITVSDT
+423 LERIDAQAQITVSDT
-438 GKGIH
+438 GKGID
-443 PDFLPHVFD
+443 PNFLPHVFD
-452 YFCQGDSTTTRKFGG
+452 YFRQGDSTTTRRFGG

-485 IWVESLGEDQGASF
+485 VGAKSPGEDKGAIF
-499 TVRFPLLKDSATVK
+499 TVRLPLIEDSTTSEN
-513 DDTNTDS
+513 DTNTDS
-520 STAVFTSSPLM
+520 STTAFPSSPLM
-531 GIQVLIVDDNA
+531 GLQVLVVDDND

-556 AIVIAVASGYEALQA
+556 AIVTAVASGDEALQA

-593 LMEQVR
+593 LMQQVR
-599 TQEAAVG
+599 TLEAKVG
-606 RKQIPAIALTAYAGE
+606 GKKIPAIALTAYAGE
-621 INQQKAL
+621 INQQYAL
-628 KAGFQQHIV
+628 RAGFQQHIV

-648 ISNLVRCA
+648 ISNLVQ
-656 EKSELIDTPRDK
+656 
-668 STGILESKT
+668 ST

>member
-1 MNFLRFLLLEDSLLD
+1 MNVLRFLLLEDSLLD
-16 AELAQAV
+16 AELAQAM

-32 LIRVETGADFVAAV
+32 LIRVETGADFLAAV
-46 ETEAFDLI
+46 KIETFDLI

-74 RCSEVPFIFV
+74 HCPEVPFIFV
-84 SAVLGEELA
+84 SAALGEELA

-128 ERKQVEESLQKS
+128 KRQQAEESLQKS
-140 EARYR
+140 EAKYR

-158 DSQTQTEYVNQ
+158 DSQSRTEFVNQ
-169 RLSQMLGYA
+169 RLSQMLGYT

-183 GRSIFDFM
+183 GCSMFNFM
-191 DQADDMAVEE
+191 DQADGTAEE

-207 GEGRDLKE
+207 REGSELKE
-215 GRLRCKDGSYIWTL
+215 SRFCCKDGSYIWTL
-229 ISARAILNEQ
+229 ISARAIFGEQ
-239 SEFLGAIAMLTD
+239 NEFLGAIAMLTD
-251 ITDRKRTES
+251 ITDRKQTAE
-260 ERDRLLQLEQIARA
+260 ERDRLLQLEKLARA
-274 EAEAANRIKDEF
+274 EAESANRIKDEF

-303 WAKLLQMR
+303 WAKLLQSR
-311 KFDEIS
+311 KFDETA
-317 LQKGLETIE
+317 LKKALETIE

-351 LNMIP
+351 LNMMP
-356 VDLASTIEAAME
+356 VNLASTIEAAME

-379 QIETMLDPSVGKVLG
+379 QIEMMLDPTVGKVLG
-394 DSARLQQVFWNLL
+394 DSARLQQVLWNLL

-412 FTGTGGKVNVR
+412 FTATEGKVNVR
-423 LECIDAQAQITVSDT
+423 LECIDAQAQVTVSDT

-443 PDFLPHVFD
+443 PDFIPHVFD
-452 YFCQGDSTTTRKFGG
+452 YFRQSDSTTTRKFGG

-485 IWVESLGEDQGASF
+485 VWAESLGEDQGAIF
-499 TVRFPLLKDSATVK
+499 TVRLPLIKDGAIIE
-513 DDTNTDS
+513 DNPNADP
-520 STAVFTSSPLM
+520 STALPVSSPLM
-531 GIQVLIVDDNA
+531 GIQILIVDDNP
-542 DTRDFFSFVLEQFG
+542 DTLDFFSFVLEHFG
-556 AIVIAVASGYEALQA
+556 AIVTAVASADEALQA

-587 EMNGYM
+587 EINGYM
-593 LMEQVR
+593 LIQQVR
-599 TQEAAVG
+599 ALEAEVG
-606 RKQIPAIALTAYAGE
+606 GKQLPAIALTAYAGE
-621 INQQKAL
+621 IDQQQAL

-637 KPVAPEELLVA
+637 KPIAPEDLLLA
-648 ISNLVRCA
+648 ICNLIGC
-656 EKSELIDTPRDK
+656 
-668 STGILESKT
+668 G

>member
-1 MNFLRFLLLEDSLLD
+1 MNFLRFLLLEDSVLD
-16 AELAQAV
+16 AELAQAM
-23 LTEGGINCE
+23 LTEGGINCK
-32 LIRVETGADFVAAV
+32 LIRVETDADFLNAL
-46 ETEAFDLI
+46 ETEVFDLI

-60 PSFDGIS
+60 PSFDGIA

-74 RCSEVPFIFV
+74 RCPEVPFIFV
-84 SAVLGEELA
+84 SAALGEELA

-128 ERKQVEESLQKS
+128 ERQQAEESLQKS
-140 EARYR
+140 ETKYR

-158 DSQTQTEYVNQ
+158 DQQAQTEFVNQ
-169 RLSQMLGYA
+169 RMSQMLGYGVV
-178 AEEML
+178 EML
-183 GRSIFDFM
+183 GRSIFDFI
-191 DQADDMAVEE
+191 DQADKIAAEE
-201 KLEWLK
+201 IQEWLK
-207 GEGRDLKE
+207 REGSELKE
-215 GRLRCKDGSYIWTL
+215 CRLCCKDGSYIWTL
-229 ISARAILNEQ
+229 ISARAIFGEQ
-239 SEFLGAIAMLTD
+239 NEFLGAIAMLTD
-251 ITDRKRTES
+251 ISDRKRTES
-260 ERDRLLQLEQIARA
+260 ERDRLLQLEQLARA

-303 WAKLLQMR
+303 WAKVLQMR
-311 KFDEIS
+311 KFDEIE
-317 LQKGLETIE
+317 LQKALKTIE

-351 LNMIP
+351 LNLIP
-356 VDLASTIEAAME
+356 VNLISTIEDAME
-368 TVRLAAEAKTI
+368 TVRLAAEAKNI
-379 QIETMLDPSVGKVLG
+379 QIQTMFDSAVGQVLG
-394 DSARLQQVFWNLL
+394 DSARLQQVLWNLL

-412 FTGTGGKVNVR
+412 FTATGGQVNVR
-423 LECIDAQAQITVSDT
+423 LECIDEQAQITVSDT

-452 YFCQGDSTTTRKFGG
+452 YFRQGDSTITRKFGG

-485 IWVESLGEDQGASF
+485 IGAESPGEEQGAIF
-499 TVRFPLLKDSATVK
+499 TVKLPLIKDGATIK
-513 DDTNTDS
+513 DDTKTDS
-520 STAVFTSSPLM
+520 STAVVASSPLI
-531 GIQVLIVDDNA
+531 GLQVLIVDDNA
-542 DTRDFFSFVLEQFG
+542 DSRDFFSFVLEDFG
-556 AIVIAVASGYEALQA
+556 AIVTTVGSGDEALQV
-571 LTQSKPDILLS
+571 LTQSKPDILIS

-593 LMEQVR
+593 LMEEVR
-599 TQEAAVG
+599 SLEAEVG
-606 RKQIPAIALTAYAGE
+606 VKKIPAIALTAYAGE
-621 INQQKAL
+621 INQQQAI

-637 KPVAPEELLVA
+637 KPVSPEELLTA
-648 ISNLVRCA
+648 ISNLVRC
-656 EKSELIDTPRDK
+656 LDVC
-668 STGILESKT
+668 

>member
-1 MNFLRFLLLEDSLLD
+1 MNVLRFLLLEDSVLD
-16 AELAQAV
+16 AELAQMI

-32 LIRVETGADFVAAV
+32 LIRVETDADFVAAL
-46 ETEAFDLI
+46 ETETFDLI

-60 PSFDGIS
+60 PSFNGIL

-74 RCSEVPFIFV
+74 RTPEVPFIFV

-128 ERKQVEESLQKS
+128 KRKQAEESLQKS
-140 EARYR
+140 EAKYR

-158 DSQTQTEYVNQ
+158 DSQTRTEFVNQ
-169 RLSQMLGYA
+169 RISQMLGYP
-178 AEEML
+178 AEEIL

-191 DQADDMAVEE
+191 DLADDIADKE
-201 KLEWLK
+201 KLEWFK
-207 GEGRDLKE
+207 GEESELKE
-215 GRLRCKDGSYIWTL
+215 GRLRCQDGSYIWTL
-229 ISARAILNEQ
+229 ISARAILNQQGEC
-239 SEFLGAIAMLTD
+239 LGAIAMLTD
-251 ITDRKRTES
+251 ITDRKRTEE
-260 ERDRLLQLEQIARA
+260 ERDRLLQLEQKARA
-274 EAEAANRIKDEF
+274 EAEALNRIKDEF

-303 WAKLLQMR
+303 WAKLLQSR
-311 KFDEIS
+311 KFDEAS
-317 LQKGLETIE
+317 LNKALKTIE

-339 LDVSRILQGKLN
+339 LDVSRILQGKLS

-356 VDLASTIEAAME
+356 VDLVSTIEAAME
-368 TVRLAAEAKTI
+368 TVHLAAEAKTI

-394 DSARLQQVFWNLL
+394 DPARLQQVFWNLL

-412 FTGTGGKVNVR
+412 FTETEGKVSVR
-423 LECIDAQAQITVSDT
+423 LERIEAQAQITVSDT

-443 PDFLPHVFD
+443 PNFLPYVFD
-452 YFCQGDSTTTRKFGG
+452 YFRQGDSTTTRKFGG

-485 IWVESLGEDQGASF
+485 VWAESPGEEKGAIF
-499 TVRFPLLKDSATVK
+499 TVRLPLIKDNATIK
-513 DDTNTDS
+513 NDTNTDS
-520 STAVFTSSPLM
+520 STAAFPYSPLM
-531 GIQVLIVDDNA
+531 GLQVLVVDDN
-542 DTRDFFSFVLEQFG
+542 DDSRDFFSFVLEQFG
-556 AIVIAVASGYEALQA
+556 AIVTAVASGYEALQA

-593 LMEQVR
+593 LMQQVR
-599 TQEAAVG
+599 TLEAELG
-606 RKQIPAIALTAYAGE
+606 KKKIPAIALTAYAGE
-621 INQQKAL
+621 INQQYAL

-637 KPVAPEELLVA
+637 KPVAPEELLMA
-648 ISNLVRCA
+648 ISNLVQ
-656 EKSELIDTPRDK
+656 
-668 STGILESKT
+668 ST

>member
-1 MNFLRFLLLEDSLLD
+1 MNFLRFLLLEDSVLD
-16 AELAQAV
+16 AELAQAM
-23 LTEGGINCE
+23 LTEGGINCK
-32 LIRVETGADFVAAV
+32 LIRVETDADFLNAL
-46 ETEAFDLI
+46 ETEVFDLI

-60 PSFDGIS
+60 PSFDGIK

-74 RCSEVPFIFV
+74 RCPEVPFIFV
-84 SAVLGEELA
+84 SAALGEELA

-128 ERKQVEESLQKS
+128 ERQQAEESLQKS
-140 EARYR
+140 ETKYR

-158 DSQTQTEYVNQ
+158 DQQAQTEFVNQ
-169 RLSQMLGYA
+169 RMSQMLGYGVV
-178 AEEML
+178 EML
-183 GRSIFDFM
+183 GRSIFDFI
-191 DQADDMAVEE
+191 DQADKIAAEE
-201 KLEWLK
+201 IQEWLK
-207 GEGRDLKE
+207 REGSELKE
-215 GRLRCKDGSYIWTL
+215 CRLCCKDGSYIWTL
-229 ISARAILNEQ
+229 ISARAIFGEQ
-239 SEFLGAIAMLTD
+239 NEFLGAIAMLTD
-251 ITDRKRTES
+251 ISDRKRTES
-260 ERDRLLQLEQIARA
+260 ERDRLLQLEQLARA

-303 WAKLLQMR
+303 WAKVLQMR
-311 KFDEIS
+311 KFDEIE
-317 LQKGLETIE
+317 LQKALKTIE

-351 LNMIP
+351 LNLIP
-356 VDLASTIEAAME
+356 VNLISTIEDAME
-368 TVRLAAEAKTI
+368 TVRLAAEAKNI
-379 QIETMLDPSVGKVLG
+379 QIQTMFDSAVGQVLG
-394 DSARLQQVFWNLL
+394 DSARLQQVLWNLL

-412 FTGTGGKVNVR
+412 FTATGGQVNVR
-423 LECIDAQAQITVSDT
+423 LECIDEQAQITVSDT

-452 YFCQGDSTTTRKFGG
+452 YFLQGDSTITRKFGG

-485 IWVESLGEDQGASF
+485 IGAESPGEEQGAIF
-499 TVRFPLLKDSATVK
+499 TVKLPLIKDGATIK
-513 DDTNTDS
+513 DDTKTDS
-520 STAVFTSSPLM
+520 STAVVASSPLI
-531 GIQVLIVDDNA
+531 GLQVLIVDDNA
-542 DTRDFFSFVLEQFG
+542 DSRDFFSFVLEDFG
-556 AIVIAVASGYEALQA
+556 AIVTTVGSGDEALQV
-571 LTQSKPDILLS
+571 LTQSKPDILIS

-593 LMEQVR
+593 LMEEVR
-599 TQEAAVG
+599 SLEAEVG
-606 RKQIPAIALTAYAGE
+606 VKKIPAIALTAYAGE
-621 INQQKAL
+621 INQQQAI

-637 KPVAPEELLVA
+637 KPVSPEELLTA

-656 EKSELIDTPRDK
+656 
-668 STGILESKT
+668 

>member
-1 MNFLRFLLLEDSLLD
+1 MMNVLRFLLLEDSPLD
-16 AELAQAV
+16 AELAQAI
-23 LTEGGINCE
+23 LTEGEINCE
-32 LIRVETGADFVAAV
+32 LIRVETGADFLAAL
-46 ETEAFDLI
+46 ETETFDLI

-67 ALEIARN
+67 ALQIARN
-74 RCSEVPFIFV
+74 QCPEVPFIFV
-84 SAVLGEELA
+84 SAALGEELA

-113 VPSVQRALRE
+113 VSSVQRALRS

-128 ERKQVEESLQKS
+128 ERQQAEELLQKS

-158 DSQTQTEYVNQ
+158 DSQSRTEFVNQ
-169 RLSQMLGYA
+169 RLSEMLGYPA
-178 AEEML
+178 QEML
-183 GRSIFDFM
+183 GRSMFDFM
-191 DQADDMAVEE
+191 DQADGIVGEE
-201 KLEWLK
+201 ILKWLK
-207 GEGRDLKE
+207 REGSDLKE
-215 GRLRCKDGSYIWTL
+215 GQLRCKDGSYIWTL
-229 ISARAILNEQ
+229 ISARAIFSEEN
-239 SEFLGAIAMLTD
+239 EFLGAIAMLTD
-251 ITDRKRTES
+251 ISDRKRTES
-260 ERDRLLQLEQIARA
+260 ERDRLFQLEQTARA

-303 WAKLLQMR
+303 WAKLLQSR
-311 KFDEIS
+311 KFDDTA
-317 LQKGLETIE
+317 LQKALETIE

-331 QAQLIEDL
+331 QAELIEDL

-351 LNMIP
+351 LKMIP
-356 VDLASTIEAAME
+356 VNLASTIEAAME

-379 QIETMLDPSVGKVLG
+379 QIEMMLDRKGKVLG

-412 FTGTGGKVNVR
+412 FTPIGGHVNVQ

-443 PDFLPHVFD
+443 PDFLVHVFD
-452 YFCQGDSTTTRKFGG
+452 YFRQGDSTTTRKFGG

-477 LIEMHGGT
+477 LVEMHGGT
-485 IWVESLGEDQGASF
+485 ISAESLGEEQGAIF
-499 TVRFPLLKDSATVK
+499 TIRLPLLKDSAIIE
-513 DDTNTDS
+513 DDPNADS
-520 STAVFTSSPLM
+520 STAIFTSSPLM
-531 GIQVLIVDDNA
+531 GVQVLVVDDNT
-542 DTRDFFSFVLEQFG
+542 DSRNFFSFVLEQFG
-556 AIVIAVASGYEALQA
+556 AIVTAVGSADQALQA

-593 LMEQVR
+593 LMQEVR
-599 TQEAAVG
+599 TLEAEVG
-606 RKQIPAIALTAYAGE
+606 GKQIPAIALTAYAGE
-621 INQQKAL
+621 INQQQAL
-628 KAGFQQHIV
+628 RAGFQQHIV
-637 KPVAPEELLVA
+637 KPVAPEELLMA
-648 ISNLVRCA
+648 ISNLVRCV
-656 EKSELIDTPRDK
+656 
-668 STGILESKT
+668 

>member
-1 MNFLRFLLLEDSLLD
+1 MNVLRFLLLEDSPLD
-16 AELAQAV
+16 AELAQAM

-32 LIRVETGADFVAAV
+32 LIRVETGADFLTALKT
-46 ETEAFDLI
+46 ETFDLI

-74 RCSEVPFIFV
+74 HCPEVPFIFV
-84 SAVLGEELA
+84 SAALGEELA
-93 IEALKNGATDYVLKQ
+93 IEALKNGATDYVWKQ
-108 RLGRL
+108 RLRRL
-113 VPSVQRALRE
+113 VPSVERALRS

-128 ERKQVEESLQKS
+128 KRQQAEESLQKS
-140 EARYR
+140 EAKYR

-158 DSQTQTEYVNQ
+158 DSDSRTEFVNQ
-169 RLSQMLGYA
+169 RMLQMLGYT

-183 GRSIFDFM
+183 GRSMFDFI
-191 DQADDMAVEE
+191 DQADGMVAQEN
-201 KLEWLK
+201 LEWLK
-207 GEGRDLKE
+207 QERNDLKE

-229 ISARAILNEQ
+229 ISARAIFGEQ
-239 SEFLGAIAMLTD
+239 NEFLGAIAMLTD
-251 ITDRKRTES
+251 ITDRKQTAE
-260 ERDRLLQLEQIARA
+260 ERDRLLQLEKLARA

-303 WAKLLQMR
+303 WAKLLQSR
-311 KFDEIS
+311 KFDETS
-317 LQKGLETIE
+317 LKKALETIE

-356 VDLASTIEAAME
+356 VNLASTIEAAME

-379 QIETMLDPSVGKVLG
+379 QIETMLDPTIGKVLG
-394 DSARLQQVFWNLL
+394 DSARLQQVLWNLL

-412 FTGTGGKVNVR
+412 FTATEGKVNVR

-443 PDFLPHVFD
+443 PDFIPHVFD
-452 YFCQGDSTTTRKFGG
+452 YFRQGDSTTTRRFGG

-477 LIEMHGGT
+477 LVEMHGGT
-485 IWVESLGEDQGASF
+485 VWAESPGEEQGAIL
-499 TVRFPLLKDSATVK
+499 TIRLPLIKDSTPIE
-513 DDTNTDS
+513 DDTNADS
-520 STAVFTSSPLM
+520 STAVPVSSPLM

-542 DTRDFFSFVLEQFG
+542 DTRDFFSFVLEHFG
-556 AIVIAVASGYEALQA
+556 AIVTTATSANEALQA
-571 LTQSKPDILLS
+571 LAKSKPDILLS

-587 EMNGYM
+587 EINGYM
-593 LMEQVR
+593 LIEQVR
-599 TQEAAVG
+599 ALEAETG
-606 RKQIPAIALTAYAGE
+606 EKQLPAIALTAYAGE
-621 INQQKAL
+621 INQQQAL

-637 KPVAPEELLVA
+637 KPVAPEDLLLA
-648 ISNLVRCA
+648 ISNLIGC
-656 EKSELIDTPRDK
+656 
-668 STGILESKT
+668 G

>member
-1 MNFLRFLLLEDSLLD
+1 MNVLRFLLLEDSLLD
-16 AELAQAV
+16 AELAQMI

-32 LIRVETGADFVAAV
+32 LIRVETGADFLAAL
-46 ETEAFDLI
+46 ETETFDLI

-74 RCSEVPFIFV
+74 RCPEIPFIFV
-84 SAVLGEELA
+84 SAALGEELA

-108 RLGRL
+108 RIGRL

-128 ERKQVEESLQKS
+128 KRKQAEESLQKS
-140 EARYR
+140 EAKYR

-158 DSQTQTEYVNQ
+158 DSQTRTEFVNQ
-169 RLSQMLGYA
+169 RISQMLGYPA
-178 AEEML
+178 AEIL

-191 DQADDMAVEE
+191 DLADDIADEA
-201 KLEWLK
+201 KLEWFK
-207 GEGRDLKE
+207 GEGSDLKE
-215 GRLRCKDGSYIWTL
+215 GRLRCQDGSYIWTL

-239 SEFLGAIAMLTD
+239 GECLGAIAMLTD
-251 ITDRKRTES
+251 ITDRKRSES
-260 ERDRLLQLEQIARA
+260 ERDRLLQLEQRARA

-303 WAKLLQMR
+303 WAKLLQSR
-311 KFDEIS
+311 KFDEA
-317 LQKGLETIE
+317 GLNKALKTIE

-339 LDVSRILQGKLN
+339 LDVSRILQGKLS
-351 LNMIP
+351 LNTIP
-356 VDLASTIEAAME
+356 VDLVSTIEAAME
-368 TVRLAAEAKTI
+368 TVHLAVEAKNI
-379 QIETMLDPSVGKVLG
+379 EIETMLDPNVGKVLG
-394 DSARLQQVFWNLL
+394 DPARLQQVFWNLL

-412 FTGTGGKVNVR
+412 FTETKGKINVR
-423 LECIDAQAQITVSDT
+423 LERIDAQAQITVSDT
-438 GKGIH
+438 GKGID
-443 PDFLPHVFD
+443 PDFLPYMFD
-452 YFCQGDSTTTRKFGG
+452 YFRQGDSTTTRRFGG

-485 IWVESLGEDQGASF
+485 IGAKSPGEDKGAIF
-499 TVRFPLLKDSATVK
+499 TVRLPLIEDSTTSEN
-513 DDTNTDS
+513 DTNTDS
-520 STAVFTSSPLM
+520 STTAFPSSPLM
-531 GIQVLIVDDNA
+531 GLQVLVVDDND

-556 AIVIAVASGYEALQA
+556 AIVTAVASGDEALQA

-593 LMEQVR
+593 LMQQVR
-599 TQEAAVG
+599 TLEAKVG
-606 RKQIPAIALTAYAGE
+606 GKKIPAIALTAYAGE
-621 INQQKAL
+621 INQQYAL
-628 KAGFQQHIV
+628 RAGFQQHIV

-648 ISNLVRCA
+648 ISNLVQ
-656 EKSELIDTPRDK
+656 S
-668 STGILESKT
+668 S

>member
-1 MNFLRFLLLEDSLLD
+1 MNVLRFLLLEDSLLD
-16 AELAQAV
+16 TELAQMI
-23 LTEGGINCE
+23 LIEGGIDCE
-32 LIRVETGADFVAAV
+32 LIRVETGADFLAAL
-46 ETEAFDLI
+46 ETDAFDLI

-74 RCSEVPFIFV
+74 RCPEVPFIFV
-84 SAVLGEELA
+84 SAALGEELA

-128 ERKQVEESLQKS
+128 QRQQAEESLQKS
-140 EARYR
+140 EAKYR

-158 DSQTQTEYVNQ
+158 DSEARTEFVNQ
-169 RLSQMLGYA
+169 RISQMLGYPA
-178 AEEML
+178 AEIL

-191 DQADDMAVEE
+191 ERADDIAAAEA
-201 KLEWLK
+201 KLEWFK
-207 GEGRDLKE
+207 GEESDLKE
-215 GRLRCKDGSYIWTL
+215 GRLRCQDGSYIWTL
-229 ISARAILNEQ
+229 ISARAIFNEQ
-239 SEFLGAIAMLTD
+239 GECLGAIAMLTD

-260 ERDRLLQLEQIARA
+260 ERDRLLQLEQTARA

-303 WAKLLQMR
+303 WAKLLQSR
-311 KFDEIS
+311 KFDEAS
-317 LQKGLETIE
+317 LNKALKTIE

-339 LDVSRILQGKLN
+339 LDVSRILQGKLS

-356 VDLASTIEAAME
+356 VDLVSTLEAAME
-368 TVRLAAEAKTI
+368 TVHLAAEAKTI
-379 QIETMLDPSVGKVLG
+379 EIETMLDPTVGKVLG

-412 FTGTGGKVNVR
+412 FTETEGKVNVR
-423 LECIDAQAQITVSDT
+423 LQRIDAQAQITVSDT

-443 PDFLPHVFD
+443 PDFLSHVFD
-452 YFCQGDSTTTRKFGG
+452 YFRQGDSTITRRFGG

-485 IWVESLGEDQGASF
+485 IWAESLGEEQGAIF
-499 TVRFPLLKDSATVK
+499 TVRLPLIKDGATIK

-520 STAVFTSSPLM
+520 STAAFPSSPLM
-531 GIQVLIVDDNA
+531 GLQVLVVDDND

-556 AIVIAVASGYEALQA
+556 AIVTAVASGYEALQA

-593 LMEQVR
+593 LMQQVR
-599 TQEAAVG
+599 TLEAKIG
-606 RKQIPAIALTAYAGE
+606 GKKMPAIALTAYAGE
-621 INQQKAL
+621 INQQYAL
-628 KAGFQQHIV
+628 RAGFQQHIV
-637 KPVAPEELLVA
+637 KPVAPEELLMA
-648 ISNLVRCA
+648 ISNLVQ
-656 EKSELIDTPRDK
+656 
-668 STGILESKT
+668 ST

>member
-1 MNFLRFLLLEDSLLD
+1 MSVLRFLLLEDSLLD
-16 AELAQAV
+16 AELTQAM
-23 LTEGGINCE
+23 LAEGGIDCQ
-32 LIRVETGADFVAAV
+32 LVRVESRAEFLAAIS
-46 ETEAFDLI
+46 TQAFDLI

-74 RCSEVPFIFV
+74 QCPEVPFIFV

-113 VPSVQRALRE
+113 VLSVERALRE

-128 ERKQVEESLQKS
+128 DRQIVEESLQKS
-140 EARYR
+140 EAKYR
-145 RIVDTSYEGIWMI
+145 RIVDTSYEGICTI
-158 DSQTQTEYVNQ
+158 DSQGRTEFVNQ
-169 RLSQMLGYA
+169 RMSQMLGYTA
-178 AEEML
+178 AEML
-183 GRSIFDFM
+183 GRSIFDFI
-191 DQADDMAVEE
+191 DRLDGITAPE
-201 KLEWLK
+201 KLQWLQK
-207 GEGRDLKE
+207 QDNDLKE
-215 GRLRCKDGSYIWTL
+215 GRCRCKDGSYIWTL
-229 ISARAILNEQ
+229 ISARAIYSEQ
-239 SEFLGAIAMLTD
+239 HEFLGAIAMLTD

-260 ERDRLLQLEQIARA
+260 ERDRLLQLEKLARA

-303 WAKLLQMR
+303 WAKLLQSR
-311 KFDEIS
+311 KFDETALKKALLI
-317 LQKGLETIE
+317 IE

-351 LNMIP
+351 LNMAS

-379 QIETMLDPSVGKVLG
+379 HIETMLDPTVGRVLG
-394 DSARLQQVFWNLL
+394 DPARLQQIVWNLL

-412 FTGTGGKVNVR
+412 FTATGGRVNVQ
-423 LECIDAQAQITVSDT
+423 LECIDAHAQLTVSDT
-438 GKGIH
+438 GKGIT

-452 YFCQGDSTTTRKFGG
+452 YFCQGDNTTTRKFGG

-477 LIEMHGGT
+477 LVEMHGGV
-485 IWVESLGEDQGASF
+485 IWVQSLGEEQGSTF
-499 TVRFPLLKDSATVK
+499 TVRLPLIKNNATSKYEVNANSATPVSAFPPLIGVK
-513 DDTNTDS
+513 
-520 STAVFTSSPLM
+520 
-531 GIQVLIVDDNA
+531 VLIVDDNA
-542 DTRDFFSFVLEQFG
+542 DSRDFFSFVLEEFG
-556 AIVIAVASGYEALQA
+556 ATAIAVASASEALDILAQ
-571 LTQSKPDILLS
+571 LKPDILLS

-593 LMEQVR
+593 LIEQIR
-599 TQEAAVG
+599 AFEAQAG
-606 RKQIPAIALTAYAGE
+606 REKIPAIALTAYAGE
-621 INQQKAL
+621 IDRQEAL
-628 KAGFQQHIV
+628 QAGFQQHIV
-637 KPVAPEELLVA
+637 KPVAPDELLMA
-648 ISNLVRCA
+648 ISSLIK
-656 EKSELIDTPRDK
+656 EK
-668 STGILESKT
+668 

>member
-1 MNFLRFLLLEDSLLD
+1 MNVLRFLLLEDSLLD
-16 AELAQAV
+16 AELAQAM

-32 LIRVETGADFVAAV
+32 LIRVETGADFLAALES
-46 ETEAFDLI
+46 ETFDLI

-74 RCSEVPFIFV
+74 RTPEVPFIFV
-84 SAVLGEELA
+84 SAALGEELA

-128 ERKQVEESLQKS
+128 ERKQAEESLQKS

-145 RIVDTSYEGIWMI
+145 RIVDTTYEGIWMI
-158 DSQTQTEYVNQ
+158 DQETQTEYVNQ
-169 RLSQMLGYA
+169 RLSQMLGYP

-183 GRSIFDFM
+183 GCSIFDFM
-191 DQADDMAVEE
+191 DHADGIAVEE
-201 KLEWLK
+201 ILTWLK
-207 GEGRDLKE
+207 GEESDLKE

-229 ISARAILNEQ
+229 ISARAIFGEQ
-239 SEFLGAIAMLTD
+239 NEFLGAIAMLTD

-260 ERDRLLQLEQIARA
+260 ERDRLLQLEQRARA

-303 WAKLLQMR
+303 WAKLLQSR
-311 KFDEIS
+311 KFDQVA
-317 LQKGLETIE
+317 LKKALETIE

-351 LNMIP
+351 LNMMP
-356 VDLASTIEAAME
+356 VDLASTIEAAMD

-379 QIETMLDPSVGKVLG
+379 QIQTMLDSTVGKVLG
-394 DSARLQQVFWNLL
+394 DSTRLQQVFWNLL
-407 SNAVK
+407 LNAVK
-412 FTGTGGKVNVR
+412 FTATEGQVNVR

-452 YFCQGDSTTTRKFGG
+452 YFRQGDSTTTRKFGG

-477 LIEMHGGT
+477 LVEMHGGT
-485 IWVESLGEDQGASF
+485 VWVESPGEEQGAIF
-499 TVRFPLLKDSATVK
+499 TVRLPLIKDGATIK

-520 STAVFTSSPLM
+520 STAIPVFSPLM
-531 GIQVLIVDDNA
+531 GLQVLIVDDNA
-542 DTRDFFSFVLEQFG
+542 DTREFFSFVLEEFG
-556 AIVIAVASGYEALQA
+556 AIVTAVASGDEALQA

-593 LMEQVR
+593 LMQQVR
-599 TQEAAVG
+599 TLEAEIG
-606 RKQIPAIALTAYAGE
+606 GKQLPAIALTAYAGE
-621 INQQKAL
+621 INQQQAL
-628 KAGFQQHIV
+628 KAGFQQHLV
-637 KPVAPEELLVA
+637 KPVAPEELLMA
-648 ISNLVRCA
+648 ISNLVQ
-656 EKSELIDTPRDK
+656 
-668 STGILESKT
+668 ST

>member
-1 MNFLRFLLLEDSLLD
+1 MNVLRFLLLEDSLLD
-16 AELAQAV
+16 AELTEAM

-32 LIRVETGADFVAAV
+32 LIRVETDADFLAAL
-46 ETEAFDLI
+46 ETKAFDLI

-74 RCSEVPFIFV
+74 RFPEVPFIFV
-84 SAVLGEELA
+84 SAALGEELA

-123 AKERR
+123 AKERHH
-128 ERKQVEESLQKS
+128 RKQAEESLQKS

-158 DSQTQTEYVNQ
+158 DEETQTEYVNQ

-183 GRSIFDFM
+183 GRSLFDFM
-191 DQADDMAVEE
+191 DQADGIAAEE

-207 GEGRDLKE
+207 GEGSDLKE

-229 ISARAILNEQ
+229 ISARAIFGEQ
-239 SEFLGAIAMLTD
+239 NQFLGAIAMLTD
-251 ITDRKRTES
+251 ITDRKRTEE
-260 ERDRLLQLEQIARA
+260 ERDRLLQLEQLARA

-303 WAKLLQMR
+303 WAKLLQSR
-311 KFDEIS
+311 KFDEKA
-317 LQKGLETIE
+317 LKKALETIE

-356 VDLASTIEAAME
+356 VNLASTIEATME

-379 QIETMLDPSVGKVLG
+379 QIEMMLDRSVGKVLG
-394 DSARLQQVFWNLL
+394 DSARLQQVLWNLL
-407 SNAVK
+407 LNAVK
-412 FTGTGGKVNVR
+412 FTPTGGQVNVR

-452 YFCQGDSTTTRKFGG
+452 YFRQGDSTTTRKFGG

-477 LIEMHGGT
+477 LVEMHGGT
-485 IWVESLGEDQGASF
+485 VNAESLGEDKGAIF
-499 TVRFPLLKDSATVK
+499 TVSLPLIKDAATIN
-513 DDTNTDS
+513 DDTNADS
-520 STAVFTSSPLM
+520 STAVFAASPLT
-531 GIQVLIVDDNA
+531 GLQVLIVDDNA

-556 AIVIAVASGYEALQA
+556 AIVTAVASGNEALEA

-599 TQEAAVG
+599 TLEAQSG
-606 RKQIPAIALTAYAGE
+606 GKQIPAIALTAYAGE
-621 INQQKAL
+621 IDQQQAL

-637 KPVAPEELLVA
+637 KPVAPEELLMA
-648 ISNLVRCA
+648 ISNLV
-656 EKSELIDTPRDK
+656 E
-668 STGILESKT
+668 ST

>member
-1 MNFLRFLLLEDSLLD
+1 MSVLRFLLLEDSLLD
-16 AELAQAV
+16 AELTQAM
-23 LTEGGINCE
+23 LAEGGIDCE
-32 LIRVETGADFVAAV
+32 LVRVESRAEFLAAISTQV
-46 ETEAFDLI
+46 FDLI

-74 RCSEVPFIFV
+74 QCPQVPFIFV

-113 VPSVQRALRE
+113 VLSVQRALRE

-128 ERKQVEESLQKS
+128 HRQIVEESLQKS
-140 EARYR
+140 EAKYR
-145 RIVDTSYEGIWMI
+145 RIVDTSYEGICTI
-158 DSQTQTEYVNQ
+158 DSQGRIEFVNQ
-169 RLSQMLGYA
+169 RMSQMLGYT

-183 GRSIFDFM
+183 DRSIFDFI
-191 DQADDMAVEE
+191 DRLDGIAAPE
-201 KLEWLK
+201 KLQWLQK
-207 GEGRDLKE
+207 QENDLKE
-215 GRLRCKDGSYIWTL
+215 GRWCCKDGSYIWTL
-229 ISARAILNEQ
+229 ISARAIYSEQ
-239 SEFLGAIAMLTD
+239 HEFLGAIAMLTD

-260 ERDRLLQLEQIARA
+260 ERDRLLQLEKSARA

-303 WAKLLQMR
+303 WAKLLQSR
-311 KFDEIS
+311 KFDETALKKALLI
-317 LQKGLETIE
+317 IE

-351 LNMIP
+351 LNMAS

-379 QIETMLDPSVGKVLG
+379 HIETRLDPTVGRVLG
-394 DSARLQQVFWNLL
+394 DPARLQQVVWNLL

-412 FTGTGGKVNVR
+412 FTATGGRVNVR
-423 LECIDAQAQITVSDT
+423 LECIDTHAQLTVSDT
-438 GKGIH
+438 GKGIT

-452 YFCQGDSTTTRKFGG
+452 YFCQGDNTTTRKFGG

-477 LIEMHGGT
+477 LVEMHGGV
-485 IWVESLGEDQGASF
+485 IWVQSLGEEQGSTF
-499 TVRFPLLKDSATVK
+499 TVRLPLIKNNATSKYEVNANSATPVSAFPPLIGVK
-513 DDTNTDS
+513 
-520 STAVFTSSPLM
+520 
-531 GIQVLIVDDNA
+531 VLIVDDNA
-542 DTRDFFSFVLEQFG
+542 DSRDFFSFVLEEFG
-556 AIVIAVASGYEALQA
+556 ATAIAVASAPEALEIIA
-571 LTQSKPDILLS
+571 QSEPDILLS

-587 EMNGYM
+587 EINGYM
-593 LMEQVR
+593 LIEQIR
-599 TQEAAVG
+599 ALETQVG
-606 RKQIPAIALTAYAGE
+606 KEKIPAIALTAYAGE
-621 INQQKAL
+621 INQQQAL
-628 KAGFQQHIV
+628 QAGFQQHIV
-637 KPVAPEELLVA
+637 KPVAPEELLMA
-648 ISNLVRCA
+648 IS
-656 EKSELIDTPRDK
+656 SLIQDK
-668 STGILESKT
+668 

>member
-1 MNFLRFLLLEDSLLD
+1 MNVLRFLLLEDSVLD
-16 AELAQAV
+16 AELAQAM

-32 LIRVETGADFVAAV
+32 LIRVETGPDFLAAV
-46 ETEAFDLI
+46 ESETFDLI
-54 LADYAL
+54 LSDYAL

-74 RCSEVPFIFV
+74 RTPEVPFIFV
-84 SAVLGEELA
+84 SAALGEELA

-128 ERKQVEESLQKS
+128 ERKRAEESLQKS

-158 DSQTQTEYVNQ
+158 DSQSRTEFVNQ
-169 RLSQMLGYA
+169 RLSEMLGYT

-191 DQADDMAVEE
+191 DQGDGIVTQK

-207 GEGRDLKE
+207 REGSDLKE

-229 ISARAILNEQ
+229 ISARAIFGEQ
-239 SEFLGAIAMLTD
+239 NEFLGAIAMLTD

-260 ERDRLLQLEQIARA
+260 ERDRLLQLEQVARA
-274 EAEAANRIKDEF
+274 EAEATNRIKDEF

-303 WAKLLQMR
+303 WAKLLQSR
-311 KFDEIS
+311 KFDEVA
-317 LQKGLETIE
+317 LQKALSTIE

-351 LNMIP
+351 LNMMP
-356 VDLASTIEAAME
+356 VDLASTIEAAMD

-379 QIETMLDPSVGKVLG
+379 QMQTMLEPMGKVLG
-394 DSARLQQVFWNLL
+394 DSARLQQVLWNLL

-412 FTGTGGKVNVR
+412 FTAPEGKVNVR

-438 GKGIH
+438 GKGIN

-452 YFCQGDSTTTRKFGG
+452 YFRQGDSTTTRKFGG
-467 LGLGLAIARH
+467 LGLGLAIARN

-485 IWVESLGEDQGASF
+485 VSAESLGEDKGAIF
-499 TVRFPLLKDSATVK
+499 TVRFPLIKEATTIK
-513 DDTNTDS
+513 DDTNIDS
-520 STAVFTSSPLM
+520 STAVPVSSLLM

-542 DTRDFFSFVLEQFG
+542 DTRDFFSFVLEEFG
-556 AIVIAVASGYEALQA
+556 AIVTAVASGDEALKA

-593 LMEQVR
+593 LMQQVR
-599 TQEAAVG
+599 TLEAEVG
-606 RKQIPAIALTAYAGE
+606 GKQIPAIALTAYAGE
-621 INQQKAL
+621 INQQQAL

-637 KPVAPEELLVA
+637 KPVAPEELLMV
-648 ISNLVRCA
+648 ISNLV
-656 EKSELIDTPRDK
+656 
-668 STGILESKT
+668 ESI